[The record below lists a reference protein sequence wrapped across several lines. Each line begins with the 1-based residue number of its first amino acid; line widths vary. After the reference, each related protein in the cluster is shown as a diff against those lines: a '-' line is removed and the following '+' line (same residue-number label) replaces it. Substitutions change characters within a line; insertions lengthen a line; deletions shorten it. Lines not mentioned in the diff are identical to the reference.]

1 VTVSRDAANHIIVS
15 GMLLDTLAIVG
26 VGLIGGSVGLA
37 ARSRDVARRVVGVG
51 RSAASLAAAR
61 NAGCIDHGTSD
72 LAAAARDADL
82 VLVCTPVDRIADHV
96 RTAAAACRPG
106 TLLTDAGSTKDA
118 IVRSLDGAL
127 PAGVPF
133 VGGHPLAG
141 SEKRG
146 PEHARAD
153 LFVDRLVIL
162 TPTPR
167 TDADAVRR
175 VGEFWKALGARVL
188 HLSPQDHDDALAVTS
203 HLPHLAAAAVANT
216 LPEHLRSLTATGF
229 RDTTRVAAGDP
240 DLWAAIFAQ
249 NRGAV
254 LGAIGQLEERL
265 TDYRRAIEHNDMTT
279 LRRLLSEA
287 KEVRDSLDVSR
298 RFGEA

>member
-1 VTVSRDAANHIIVS
+1 
-15 GMLLDTLAIVG
+15 
-26 VGLIGGSVGLA
+26 
-37 ARSRDVARRVVGVG
+37 
-51 RSAASLAAAR
+51 
-61 NAGCIDHGTSD
+61 
-72 LAAAARDADL
+72 
-82 VLVCTPVDRIADHV
+82 
-96 RTAAAACRPG
+96 
-106 TLLTDAGSTKDA
+106 
-118 IVRSLDGAL
+118 
-127 PAGVPF
+127 
-133 VGGHPLAG
+133 
-141 SEKRG
+141 
-146 PEHARAD
+146 
-153 LFVDRLVIL
+153 
-162 TPTPR
+162 
-167 TDADAVRR
+167 
-175 VGEFWKALGARVL
+175 
-188 HLSPQDHDDALAVTS
+188 
-203 HLPHLAAAAVANT
+203 VANT

>member
-1 VTVSRDAANHIIVS
+1 MDF
-15 GMLLDTLAIVG
+15 DTLTIVG
-26 VGLIGGSVGLA
+26 VGLIGGSAGLA
-37 ARSRDVARRVVGVG
+37 ARQRGAARHVLGVG
-51 RSAASLAAAR
+51 RSADSLAAAR
-61 NAGCIDHGTSD
+61 RAGCIDDGTTD
-72 LAAAARDADL
+72 LAAAARDAEV
-82 VLVCTPVDRIADHV
+82 VLFSTPVDRIAEQV

-118 IVRSLDGAL
+118 IVRALDGAL
-127 PAGVPF
+127 PPGVPF

-153 LFVDRLVIL
+153 LFAGRLVIL

-167 TDADAVRR
+167 TDPAAVERA
-175 VGEFWKALGARVL
+175 GAFWRALGARVL

-216 LPEHLRSLTATGF
+216 LPDHLAALTATGF

-254 LGAIGQLEERL
+254 LAALGRLADRLAAYRDALEHDDTHALHQWL
-265 TDYRRAIEHNDMTT
+265 TH
-279 LRRLLSEA
+279 A
-287 KEVRDSLDVSR
+287 KQVRDAL
-298 RFGEA
+298 GN